1 MRFGITLLLF
11 SIISFTSN
19 ATHIVGGEVYY
30 DSLGNDLYEVTFEVY
45 RDCSPGTAGYDNPL
59 HYTVYLADGTLYGE
73 YFIPLAQPD
82 TLPLVYDDPCVT
94 PPDDVCIEGVLYID
108 TISMPMT
115 PDGYYITYQRCCWS
129 NAILNIQNP
138 GNWGIT
144 ITTRVPGTNLISQH
158 NNCARF
164 SDYPPIVLCSNNT
177 LVYDHGAIDE
187 DGDSLA
193 YSICT
198 PLTID
203 LGNPLG
209 AEPSPD
215 YPEPYADI
223 PWDVGFSVAQ
233 PFGAGG
239 SATIDP
245 QTGLL
250 TITPNQVGTYVMA
263 ICVEEWR
270 NGVLINT
277 KSRTF
282 GYNVLLCEEEVPV
295 MVDILG
301 SQTIIEDCG
310 AAGFVIFR
318 EDSTDAIDVQLV
330 IGGTATPNVDY
341 DALPTTITLPANVGT
356 DTIAVSG
363 YLDEIIEGDETV
375 ELMAIIEIPCENTFD
390 TVSTSITIQDYI
402 PMQLTYIDSLNVCD
416 EEEANALLSV
426 DVINGVPPYAYLW
439 MPWGGTNSSL
449 SIPTAALEPNVNFV
463 YLTVADACGKQAEG
477 EVKVYH
483 QCPIVNPNVITADGD
498 NVNDNFIIKNLE
510 DYDSVHV
517 VIFNRWGNV
526 VWENETYNNEWN
538 GTNME
543 GEPLSEGVY
552 TYIATPSST
561 KYEYNPSEKAKYTA
575 HGFVHILR

>member
-1 MRFGITLLLF
+1 MRFGIVLLL
-11 SIISFTSN
+11 SIITFSGN

-45 RDCSPGTAGYDNPL
+45 RDCTPGTAGYDNPL
-59 HYTVYLADGTLYGE
+59 HYTVFLADGTFYGE

-94 PPDDVCIEGVLYID
+94 PPDDVCIEGVLYVD

-115 PDGYYITYQRCCWS
+115 PDGYYITYQRCCWT

-138 GNWGIT
+138 GSWGIT
-144 ITTRVPGTNLISQH
+144 ITTHVPGTNLISQH

-177 LVYDHGAIDE
+177 LVYDHGALDE
-187 DGDSLA
+187 DGDSLV

-198 PLTID
+198 PLTVD
-203 LGNPLG
+203 NFNTN
-209 AEPSPD
+209 PSPD
-215 YPEPYADI
+215 LAAPYDDI

-233 PFGAGG
+233 PFGVGG
-239 SATIDP
+239 SAFIDP
-245 QTGLL
+245 QTGIL

-270 NGVLINT
+270 DGVLINT

-310 AAGFVIFR
+310 AAGFVIYR
-318 EDSTDAIDVQLV
+318 EDSTDAIDIELV
-330 IGGTATPNVDY
+330 IGGTATPGQDY

-363 YLDEIIEGDETV
+363 YLDQLLEGGETV
-375 ELMAIIEIPCENTFD
+375 ELMAIIEFACDNTFD
-390 TVSTSITIQDYI
+390 TVSTSITIEDYI
-402 PMQLTYIDSLNVCD
+402 PMQLSYVDSLNVCD
-416 EEEANALLSV
+416 EEEVAALLSV
-426 DVINGVPPYAYLW
+426 EVINGVAPYAYLW
-439 MPWGGTNSSL
+439 DPWGGLNSDL
-449 SIPTAALEPNVNFV
+449 SIPTAALEPNLNMV
-463 YLTVADACGKQAEG
+463 YLSVYDACGKQANG
-477 EVKVYH
+477 EIKVYH

-498 NVNDNFIIKNLE
+498 NVNDTFIIKNLE

-517 VIFNRWGNV
+517 VILNRWGNV

-538 GTNME
+538 GTNMS

-561 KYEYNPSEKAKYTA
+561 KYEYNPSDKAKYTA